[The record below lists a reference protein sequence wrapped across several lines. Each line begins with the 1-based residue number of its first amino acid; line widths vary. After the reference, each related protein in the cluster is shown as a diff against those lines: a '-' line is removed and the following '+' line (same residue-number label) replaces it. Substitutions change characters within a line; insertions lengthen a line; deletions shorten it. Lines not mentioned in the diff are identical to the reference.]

1 VAALVAA
8 VVVAVLREWTVTAS
22 TYEESEGEEDQVL
35 GYAAELH
42 WWDTHTQ
49 MGPEGTL
56 IPREMPEAEAEGPV
70 PITHPTRHLV
80 ELQPDPALEE
90 EEEESSEEE
99 IPEVVSGWGDSAKGG
114 RKRKWEGPER
124 RD

>member
-1 VAALVAA
+1 MI
-8 VVVAVLREWTVTAS
+8 
-22 TYEESEGEEDQVL
+22 

-56 IPREMPEAEAEGPV
+56 IPREVPEVEAEGPV
-70 PITHPTRHLV
+70 PISHPTRQLR

-90 EEEESSEEE
+90 EEENSEDEV
-99 IPEVVSGWGDSAKGG
+99 PEGVRRWGDSTRGG
-114 RKRKWEGPER
+114 ER
-124 RD
+124 GGLRRRGGVENFLGGMQGESCPAAL